1 MYNVLGTLSL
11 NFIEISLLENPKN
24 GLFLLLFFE
33 VLKDQ

>member
-1 MYNVLGTLSL
+1 MYNVLGT
-11 NFIEISLLENPKN
+11 EISLLENPKN